1 MAEAPE
7 WVVVAEVLRPHG
19 LRGDLKVSVLSDDPD
34 RLAGLA
40 QVYIG
45 GEARRVT
52 QARPYQAGYLVR
64 LEGVDD
70 AAAAE
75 ALRGAE
81 LTIPLAEVAPLEPDT
96 YYQWQIVGLTVETTS
111 GERLG
116 TVEEIWP
123 TGANDV
129 LVVTGGRKQY
139 LIPETDEVIKT
150 VDLEAGVI
158 TIEPLEGLLDL

>member
-1 MAEAPE
+1 
-7 WVVVAEVLRPHG
+7 L
-19 LRGDLKVSVLSDDPD
+19 
-34 RLAGLA
+34 
-40 QVYIG
+40 I
-45 GEARRVT
+45 
-52 QARPYQAGYLVR
+52 R

-75 ALRGAE
+75 ELRRAE
-81 LTIPLAEVAPLEPDT
+81 LTIPLAEVAPLEPDS
-96 YYQWQIVGLTVETTS
+96 YYQWQIIGLAVETTA

-116 TVEEIWP
+116 TVDDIWP

-139 LIPETDEVIKT
+139 LIPETDEVIRT
-150 VDLEAGVI
+150 VDLERGVI